1 MPEWLNPDRETALI
15 ADIEKLLEKEGLSG
29 RCNNVRA
36 ILKDGED
43 SLVALGQFKGTA
55 AVFKAYRSEE
65 RATIVKN
72 SAGALSHYQE
82 RLQGTKSAVV
92 RVLASAPASG
102 LLVMEEAK
110 GTRVSR
116 LLERVDIDQSACT
129 RRAARWLIDCA
140 GIDTFERRFF
150 PNKWLRPFEEHIRRH
165 GALRAEC
172 ADLLQSL
179 KRQRPSLRGSS
190 LVWGPT
196 HGDYKPVNLADDGS
210 CLTAFDVQGVPT
222 LPLIKV
228 GAHFLVAR
236 DFQRAITQPLR
247 WGLDVQT
254 THDFVHELRR
264 EFAVDISQIRFSVG
278 HAMLWALLFDNFS
291 GKRRANALL
300 RVQNYLEDSRD

>member
-1 MPEWLNPDRETALI
+1 MTHWLDPDRENALI
-15 ADIEKLLEKEGLSG
+15 ADFEKLLEKEGLSG
-29 RCNNVRA
+29 RFNNVRA
-36 ILKDGED
+36 ILKDGKD
-43 SLVALGQFKGTA
+43 SLVALGQFEGTA
-55 AVFKAYRSEE
+55 AVFKAYRLED
-65 RATIVKN
+65 RQTIVEN
-72 SAGALSHYQE
+72 SVGALSQYQA
-82 RLQGTKSAVV
+82 RLQGTNSAVV

-116 LLERVDIDQSACT
+116 LLERVDVDQSECI
-129 RRAARWLIDCA
+129 RRAARWLINCA
-140 GIDTFERRFF
+140 GTETVERRFF

-179 KRQRPSLRGSS
+179 KSQRPALRGSS

-196 HGDYKPVNLADDGS
+196 HGDYKPVNLADDGC
-210 CLTAFDVQGVPT
+210 CLTAYDVQGVPT

-254 THDFVHELRR
+254 THDFVQELRR
-264 EFAVDISQIRFSVG
+264 EIAIDISAIRFSVG
-278 HAMLWALLFDNFS
+278 HAMLWALLFDSFE